1 MIKNLFK
8 NMNIYKKILT
18 AFLGVLSV
26 VGIFMLIT
34 CFLIIFKI
42 KNYSLKEISGLSSEV
57 FEIGGSSL
65 KEQSKNN
72 LKNISSSLS
81 KNVQNSLNNISHK
94 VLISCESI
102 EKIIQSQSN
111 FKGFIPPLPENTVVS
126 EDGKGS
132 SKAYVVD
139 SDSNSND
146 PLVYFIDSY
155 QNNDINKVKTNFW
168 KSISESERKKI
179 LSSSSVVSENIIPK
193 NLYQQLLL
201 ISNCEYIFQPI
212 FNNNDCISCIYI
224 GTESGIYYK
233 YSNDNSSERYDPR
246 ERSWYIDAVKMA
258 EKSNDPVWQNVYISK
273 STEKFCI
280 TCSKAFKNKNGKI
293 LGVCAVDMYID
304 DISDL
309 ILKYK
314 IGESGYNFIIDQN
327 GNIVMH
333 PEYASIFKDEN
344 SFKNFNLSESEFV
357 NEILNKKRDVISAKI
372 DNKNYYFSFLPM
384 EINEWTWVSAIS
396 EDELMQPIYK
406 IENLIDAS
414 LEKSKKS
421 LEKDFNFIIIVFLI
435 VFSIS
440 FIIIYF
446 VCTKLSKNF
455 SSPIIRLCEAT
466 KSIGRGNFDLS
477 VDKNSNDE
485 IGELA
490 KSFNSMARN
499 LKRYMKNLK
508 KTTAEKEKVHSELM
522 IANRIQK
529 SMLPCIFPA
538 FPGRN
543 DFDIYAVMNPAREVG
558 GDFYDFF
565 FIDENR
571 LALVIADVSDK
582 GVSAALFMVV
592 AKILIKNQLQ
602 NGDFPAEVLKIVN
615 NRLCENNEVGM
626 FVTCFLGIFDI
637 KSGKFTY
644 ANAGHNPP
652 FLYRKSEENCT
663 IITSPHGLVLGGT
676 PNISYLQSETYLY
689 PGDFLF
695 LYTDGV
701 TEAANKKGR
710 LFSQQ
715 KLEEIVNSCGKKNV
729 TIQDLI
735 FDIKSEINNFI
746 GKTAVSDDITMLA
759 LKNFTVEPSENEK

>member
-1 MIKNLFK
+1 MIKNIFK

-18 AFLGVLSV
+18 AFLSVLSV
-26 VGIFMLIT
+26 VGIFMLVT

-65 KEQSKNN
+65 KEQAKSS
-72 LKNISSSLS
+72 LKDISYSLS
-81 KNVQNSLNNISHK
+81 KNVQNSLNNISDK

-102 EKIIQSQSN
+102 EKIIQN
-111 FKGFIPPLPENTVVS
+111 RDDFKGFIPPLPENTMIS
-126 EDGKGS
+126 ENGKGS
-132 SKAYVVD
+132 SKAYVI
-139 SDSNSND
+139 DSNSDSSN
-146 PLVYFIDSY
+146 PSVYFIKEIS
-155 QNNDINKVKTNFW
+155 NS
-168 KSISESERKKI
+168 SI
-179 LSSSSVVSENIIPK
+179 VSENIIPK
-193 NLYQQLLL
+193 NLYNQLLL
-201 ISNCEYIFQPI
+201 ISNCEYIFEPI
-212 FNNNDCISCIYI
+212 FNNNDCISSIYV

-233 YSNDNSSERYDPR
+233 YSNDNSNERYDPR
-246 ERSWYIDAVKMA
+246 TRSWYTDAVKVA
-258 EKSNDPVWQNVYISK
+258 EKSDIPVWQNVYISK
-273 STEKFCI
+273 STGKFCI
-280 TCSKAFKNKNGKI
+280 TCSKAFKNKSGKI

-314 IGESGYNFIIDQN
+314 IGKNGYNFIIDKN

-333 PEYASIFKDEN
+333 PEYASIFQDES
-344 SFKNFNLSESEFV
+344 SFESFNLSESGLV
-357 NEILNKKRDVISAKI
+357 NEILDKKSDVISAKI
-372 DNKNYYFSFLPM
+372 DDKNYYISFSPM
-384 EINEWTWVSAIS
+384 EINDWTWVSTLP
-396 EDELMQPIYK
+396 EEELMEPIYK

-414 LEKSKKS
+414 LEKSEKS
-421 LEKDFNFIIIVFLI
+421 LEKDFNFVIIVFLI
-435 VFSIS
+435 VFLVS
-440 FIIIYF
+440 FVIICF
-446 VCTKLSKNF
+446 VCTKLSKNI
-455 SSPIIRLCEAT
+455 SLPITRLCEAT

-477 VDKNSNDE
+477 VDKNSDDE
-485 IGELA
+485 IGKLA
-490 KSFNSMARN
+490 KSFNLMARN

-522 IANRIQK
+522 IANKIQK

-538 FPGRN
+538 FPERK
-543 DFDIYAVMNPAREVG
+543 DFDIYAVMDPAREVG

-565 FIDENR
+565 LIDDSK

-602 NGDFPAEVLKIVN
+602 NGDSPGEVLKIVN

-637 KSGKFTY
+637 KSGEFTY

-652 FLYRKSEENCT
+652 FLYRKSEKNC
-663 IITSPHGLVLGGT
+663 IAITSPHGLVLGGT
-676 PNISYLQSETYLY
+676 PNITYLQSKTYLY

-701 TEAANKKGR
+701 TEAANKRGR

-729 TIQDLI
+729 AIQDLI
-735 FDIKSEINNFI
+735 FDIKSEINKFVGNA
-746 GKTAVSDDITMLA
+746 AVSDDITMLA
-759 LKNFTVEPSENEK
+759 LKNFTVNPSKNEK

>member
-1 MIKNLFK
+1 MFKNLFK

-18 AFLGVLSV
+18 AFLSVLSL

-42 KNYSLKEISGLSSEV
+42 KNYSLKEISSLSNEI

-72 LKNISSSLS
+72 LKDISSSFS
-81 KNVQNSLNNISHK
+81 KNVQNSLNNISDK
-94 VLISCESI
+94 ILISCDNI
-102 EKIIQSQSN
+102 EKIIQN
-111 FKGFIPPLPENTVVS
+111 KNNVKGFIPALPENTVIS

-132 SKAYVVD
+132 SKAYVID
-139 SDSNSND
+139 TNSNSDS
-146 PLVYFIDSY
+146 PLAYFIENY
-155 QNNDINKVKTNFW
+155 QNNNVNIVKTDFW
-168 KSISESERKKI
+168 KSIDDTEKKEI
-179 LSSSSVVSENIIPK
+179 SSTSSVVSENTIPQ
-193 NLYQQLLL
+193 NLYKQLLL
-201 ISNCEYIFQPI
+201 ISNCEYIFEPI
-212 FNNNDCISCIYI
+212 FNNNDCISSIYI

-246 ERSWYIDAVKMA
+246 TRNWYTDAVKIA
-258 EKSNDPVWQNVYISK
+258 KNSDAPVWQNVYISK
-273 STEKFCI
+273 STNKFCI
-280 TCSKAFKNKNGKI
+280 TCSKAFKDKGGKI

-309 ILKYK
+309 VLKYK
-314 IGESGYNFIIDQN
+314 IGKNGYNFIIDKN

-333 PEYASIFKDEN
+333 PEYNSIFQNEN
-344 SFKNFNLSESEFV
+344 SVKNFNLSESELV
-357 NEILNKKRDVISAKI
+357 NEILNKKSDVISTKI
-372 DNKNYYFSFLPM
+372 DNKDYYVSFLPM
-384 EINEWTWVSAIS
+384 ETNDWIWVSTIP
-396 EDELMQPIYK
+396 EEELMEPIYK
-406 IENLIDAS
+406 IENLVDVS
-414 LEKSKKS
+414 LDKSEKS
-421 LEKDFNFIIIVFLI
+421 LEKDFNVMVIVFLI
-435 VFSIS
+435 VFFVS
-440 FIIIYF
+440 FVVIYF
-446 VCTKLSKNF
+446 ICTKLSKNL
-455 SSPIIRLCEAT
+455 SLPIIRLCEAT

-477 VDKNSNDE
+477 VDKNSDDE
-485 IGELA
+485 IGKLA

-538 FPGRN
+538 FPERN
-543 DFDIYAVMNPAREVG
+543 DFDIYAVMDPAREVG

-565 FIDENR
+565 LINENK

-602 NGDFPAEVLKIVN
+602 NGDSPAEVLKIVN

-637 KSGKFTY
+637 KSGEFIY

-652 FLYRKSEENCT
+652 FLYRNSKKNCVV
-663 IITSPHGLVLGGT
+663 ITSPHGLVLGGT
-676 PNISYLQSETYLY
+676 PNISYLQSKIYLY

-701 TEAANKKGR
+701 TEASNKKGR

-715 KLEEIVNSCGKKNV
+715 KLEEIVNSCGKKN
-729 TIQDLI
+729 ISIKDLI
-735 FDIKSEINNFI
+735 FDIKSEINEFV
-746 GKTAVSDDITMLA
+746 GKAAISDDITMLA
-759 LKNFTVEPSENEK
+759 LKNFTVEPLENEK

>member
-1 MIKNLFK
+1 MIKNIFK

-18 AFLGVLSV
+18 AFLSVLSV
-26 VGIFMLIT
+26 VGIFMLVT
-34 CFLIIFKI
+34 CFLIVFKI

-65 KEQSKNN
+65 KEQAKSS
-72 LKNISSSLS
+72 LKDISYSLS
-81 KNVQNSLNNISHK
+81 KNVQNSLNNISDK

-102 EKIIQSQSN
+102 EKIIQN
-111 FKGFIPPLPENTVVS
+111 RDDFKGFIPPLPENTMIS
-126 EDGKGS
+126 ENGKGS
-132 SKAYVVD
+132 SKAYVI
-139 SDSNSND
+139 DSNSDSSN
-146 PLVYFIDSY
+146 PSVYFIKEIS
-155 QNNDINKVKTNFW
+155 NS
-168 KSISESERKKI
+168 SI
-179 LSSSSVVSENIIPK
+179 VSENIIPK
-193 NLYQQLLL
+193 NLYNQLLL
-201 ISNCEYIFQPI
+201 ISNCEYIFEPI
-212 FNNNDCISCIYI
+212 FNNNDCISSIYV

-233 YSNDNSSERYDPR
+233 YSNDNSNERYDPR
-246 ERSWYIDAVKMA
+246 TRSWYTDAVKAA
-258 EKSNDPVWQNVYISK
+258 EKSDIPVWQNVYISK
-273 STEKFCI
+273 STGKFCI
-280 TCSKAFKNKNGKI
+280 TCSKAFKNKSGKI

-314 IGESGYNFIIDQN
+314 VGKNGYNFIIDKN

-333 PEYASIFKDEN
+333 PEYASIFQDES
-344 SFKNFNLSESEFV
+344 SFESFNLSESGLV
-357 NEILNKKRDVISAKI
+357 NEILDKKSDVISAKI
-372 DNKNYYFSFLPM
+372 DDKNYYISFSPM
-384 EINEWTWVSAIS
+384 EINDWTWVSTLP
-396 EDELMQPIYK
+396 EEELMEPIYR

-414 LEKSKKS
+414 LEKSEKS
-421 LEKDFNFIIIVFLI
+421 LEKDFNFVIIVFLI
-435 VFSIS
+435 VFLVS
-440 FIIIYF
+440 FVIICF
-446 VCTKLSKNF
+446 VCTKLSKNI
-455 SSPIIRLCEAT
+455 SLPITRLCEAT

-477 VDKNSNDE
+477 VDKNSDDE
-485 IGELA
+485 IGKLA
-490 KSFNSMARN
+490 KSFNLMARN

-522 IANRIQK
+522 IANKIQK

-538 FPGRN
+538 FPERK
-543 DFDIYAVMNPAREVG
+543 DFDIYAVMDPAREVG

-565 FIDENR
+565 LIDDSK

-602 NGDFPAEVLKIVN
+602 NGDSPGEVLKIVN

-637 KSGKFTY
+637 KSGEFTY

-652 FLYRKSEENCT
+652 FLYRKSEKNC
-663 IITSPHGLVLGGT
+663 IAITSPHGLVLGGT
-676 PNISYLQSETYLY
+676 PNITYLQSKTYLY

-701 TEAANKKGR
+701 TEAANKRGR

-729 TIQDLI
+729 AIQDLI
-735 FDIKSEINNFI
+735 FDIKSEINKFVGNA
-746 GKTAVSDDITMLA
+746 AVSDDITMLA
-759 LKNFTVEPSENEK
+759 LKNFTVNPSKNEK

>member
-1 MIKNLFK
+1 
-8 NMNIYKKILT
+8 MNIYKKILT
-18 AFLGVLSV
+18 AFLSVLSV
-26 VGIFMLIT
+26 VGIFMLVT

-65 KEQSKNN
+65 KEQSKSS
-72 LKNISSSLS
+72 LKDISYSLS
-81 KNVQNSLNNISHK
+81 KNVQNSLNNISDK

-102 EKIIQSQSN
+102 EKIIQN
-111 FKGFIPPLPENTVVS
+111 RDDFKGFIPPLPENTMIS
-126 EDGKGS
+126 ENGKGS
-132 SKAYVVD
+132 SKAYVI
-139 SDSNSND
+139 DSNSDSSN
-146 PLVYFIDSY
+146 PSVYFIKEIS
-155 QNNDINKVKTNFW
+155 NS
-168 KSISESERKKI
+168 SIA
-179 LSSSSVVSENIIPK
+179 SENIIPK
-193 NLYQQLLL
+193 NLYNQLLL
-201 ISNCEYIFQPI
+201 ISNCEYIFEPI
-212 FNNNDCISCIYI
+212 FNNNDCISSIYI

-246 ERSWYIDAVKMA
+246 TRSWYTDAVKAA
-258 EKSNDPVWQNVYISK
+258 EKSDIPVWQNVYISK
-273 STEKFCI
+273 STGKFCI
-280 TCSKAFKNKNGKI
+280 TCSKAFKNKSGKI

-314 IGESGYNFIIDQN
+314 IGKNGYNFIIDKN

-333 PEYASIFKDEN
+333 PEYASIFQDES
-344 SFKNFNLSESEFV
+344 SFESFNLSESGLV
-357 NEILNKKRDVISAKI
+357 NEILNKKSDVISAKI
-372 DNKNYYFSFLPM
+372 DDKNYYISFSPM
-384 EINEWTWVSAIS
+384 EINDWTWVSTLP
-396 EDELMQPIYK
+396 EEELMEPIYK

-414 LEKSKKS
+414 LEKSEKS
-421 LEKDFNFIIIVFLI
+421 LEKDFNFVIIVFLI
-435 VFSIS
+435 VFLVS
-440 FIIIYF
+440 FVIICF
-446 VCTKLSKNF
+446 VCTKLSKNI
-455 SSPIIRLCEAT
+455 SLPITRLCEAT
-466 KSIGRGNFDLS
+466 KSISRGNFDLS
-477 VDKNSNDE
+477 VDKNSDDE
-485 IGELA
+485 IGKLA
-490 KSFNSMARN
+490 KSFNLMARN

-522 IANRIQK
+522 IANKIQK

-538 FPGRN
+538 FPERK
-543 DFDIYAVMNPAREVG
+543 DFDIYAVMDPAREVG

-565 FIDENR
+565 LIDDSK

-602 NGDFPAEVLKIVN
+602 NGDSPAEVLKIVN
-615 NRLCENNEVGM
+615 NRLCESNEVGM

-637 KSGKFTY
+637 KSGEFIY

-652 FLYRKSEENCT
+652 FLYRKSEENC
-663 IITSPHGLVLGGT
+663 IVITSPHGLVLGGT
-676 PNISYLQSETYLY
+676 PNITYLQSKTYLY

-701 TEAANKKGR
+701 TEAANKRGR

-729 TIQDLI
+729 AIQDLI
-735 FDIKSEINNFI
+735 FDIKSEINKFVGNA
-746 GKTAVSDDITMLA
+746 AVSDDITMLA
-759 LKNFTVEPSENEK
+759 LKNFTVDPSKNEK

>member
-18 AFLGVLSV
+18 AFLTVLSV
-26 VGIFMLIT
+26 VEIFMLVT
-34 CFLIIFKI
+34 CFIIIFKI
-42 KNYSLKEISGLSSEV
+42 KNYSSEEISALSSEV
-57 FEIGGSSL
+57 LEIGGSSL
-65 KEQSKNN
+65 KDQSKSN
-72 LKNISSSLS
+72 LKDISSSLL
-81 KNVQNSLNNISHK
+81 KNVQNSLNNISDK
-94 VLISCESI
+94 VLIFCEGI
-102 EKIIQSQSN
+102 EKIIQN
-111 FKGFIPPLPENTVVS
+111 KNDFKGFIPPLPENTIIS
-126 EDGKGS
+126 ENEKGS

-139 SDSNSND
+139 LNSNSSN
-146 PLVYFIDSY
+146 PLAYFINNY
-155 QNNDINKVKTNFW
+155 QSNNVNKVKINFW
-168 KSISESERKKI
+168 QSISESERNKI
-179 LSSSSVVSENIIPK
+179 SSSSSVVSENIIPK

-212 FNNNDCISCIYI
+212 FNNNDCISSIYI

-246 ERSWYIDAVKMA
+246 TRSWYIDAIETAK
-258 EKSNDPVWQNVYISK
+258 KNDSPVWQNVYISK
-273 STEKFCI
+273 STKKFCI
-280 TCSKAFKNKNGKI
+280 TCSKAFKDKNGKI
-293 LGVCAVDMYID
+293 LGVCAIDMYID

-314 IGESGYNFIIDQN
+314 IGENGYNFIIDQN

-333 PEYASIFKDEN
+333 PEYASIFEDEN
-344 SFKNFNLSESEFV
+344 SFKSFNLSESELV
-357 NEILNKKRDVISAKI
+357 NEILNKKSDVISAKI
-372 DNKNYYFSFLPM
+372 DNKDYYLSFLPM
-384 EINEWTWVSAIS
+384 EINGWTWVSVVS

-406 IENLIDAS
+406 TESLIDAS
-414 LEKSKKS
+414 LEKSEKS
-421 LEKDFNFIIIVFLI
+421 LEKDFNFIIIVFL
-435 VFSIS
+435 VLFFVS
-440 FIIIYF
+440 FIVICF
-446 VCTKLSKNF
+446 VCTKLSKNL
-455 SSPIIRLCEAT
+455 SSPIIKLCEAT
-466 KSIGRGNFDLS
+466 KSIGRGNFELS

-485 IGELA
+485 IGKLA

-538 FPGRN
+538 FPERN
-543 DFDIYAVMNPAREVG
+543 DFDIYAVMDPAREVG

-565 FIDENR
+565 FIDENK

-602 NGDFPAEVLKIVN
+602 NGDSPAEVLKIVN

-637 KSGKFTY
+637 KSGEFTY

-652 FLYRKSEENCT
+652 FLYRKSSKNC
-663 IITSPHGLVLGGT
+663 IVITSPHGLVLGGT
-676 PNISYLQSETYLY
+676 PNINYLQNKTYIY

-701 TEAANKKGR
+701 TEAANKRGR

-715 KLEEIVNSCGKKNV
+715 KLEEIVNSCGNKNV
-729 TIQDLI
+729 AIQDLI
-735 FDIKSEINNFI
+735 FDIKSEINKFV
-746 GKTAVSDDITMLA
+746 GKAAVSDDITMLA
-759 LKNFTVEPSENEK
+759 LKNFTVKPLENEK

>member
-1 MIKNLFK
+1 MIKNIFK

-18 AFLGVLSV
+18 AFLSVLSV
-26 VGIFMLIT
+26 VGIFMLVT

-65 KEQSKNN
+65 KEQAKSS
-72 LKNISSSLS
+72 LKDISYSLS
-81 KNVQNSLNNISHK
+81 KNVQNSLNNISDK

-102 EKIIQSQSN
+102 EKIIQN
-111 FKGFIPPLPENTVVS
+111 RDDFKGFIPPLPENTMIS
-126 EDGKGS
+126 ENGKGS
-132 SKAYVVD
+132 SKAYVI
-139 SDSNSND
+139 DSNSDSSN
-146 PLVYFIDSY
+146 PSVYFIKEIS
-155 QNNDINKVKTNFW
+155 NS
-168 KSISESERKKI
+168 SI
-179 LSSSSVVSENIIPK
+179 VSENIIPK
-193 NLYQQLLL
+193 NLYNQLLL
-201 ISNCEYIFQPI
+201 ISNCEYIFEPI
-212 FNNNDCISCIYI
+212 FNNNDCISSIYV

-233 YSNDNSSERYDPR
+233 YSNDNSNERYDPR
-246 ERSWYIDAVKMA
+246 TRSWYTDAVKVA
-258 EKSNDPVWQNVYISK
+258 EKSDIPVWQNVYISK
-273 STEKFCI
+273 STGKFCI
-280 TCSKAFKNKNGKI
+280 TCSKAFKNKSGKI

-314 IGESGYNFIIDQN
+314 IGKNGYNFIIDKN

-333 PEYASIFKDEN
+333 PEYASIFQDES
-344 SFKNFNLSESEFV
+344 SFESFNLSESGLV
-357 NEILNKKRDVISAKI
+357 NEILDKKSDVISAKI
-372 DNKNYYFSFLPM
+372 DDKNYYISFSPM
-384 EINEWTWVSAIS
+384 EINDWTWVSTLP
-396 EDELMQPIYK
+396 EEELMEPIYK

-414 LEKSKKS
+414 LEKSEKS
-421 LEKDFNFIIIVFLI
+421 LEKDFNLVIIVFLI
-435 VFSIS
+435 VFLVS
-440 FIIIYF
+440 FVIICF
-446 VCTKLSKNF
+446 VCTKLSKNI
-455 SSPIIRLCEAT
+455 SLPITRLCEAT

-477 VDKNSNDE
+477 VDKNSDDE
-485 IGELA
+485 IGKLA
-490 KSFNSMARN
+490 KSFNLMARN

-522 IANRIQK
+522 IANKIQK

-538 FPGRN
+538 FPERK
-543 DFDIYAVMNPAREVG
+543 DFDIYAVMDPAREVG

-565 FIDENR
+565 LIDDSK

-602 NGDFPAEVLKIVN
+602 NGDSPGEVLKIVN

-637 KSGKFTY
+637 KSGEFTY

-652 FLYRKSEENCT
+652 FLYRKSEKNC
-663 IITSPHGLVLGGT
+663 IAITSPHGLVLGGT
-676 PNISYLQSETYLY
+676 PNITYLQSKTYLY

-701 TEAANKKGR
+701 TEAANKRGR

-729 TIQDLI
+729 AIQDLI
-735 FDIKSEINNFI
+735 FDIKSEINKFVGNA
-746 GKTAVSDDITMLA
+746 AVSDDITMLA
-759 LKNFTVEPSENEK
+759 LKNFTVNPSKNEK

>member
-1 MIKNLFK
+1 MIKNIFK

-18 AFLGVLSV
+18 AFLSVLSV
-26 VGIFMLIT
+26 VGIFMLVT

-65 KEQSKNN
+65 KEQAKSS
-72 LKNISSSLS
+72 LKDISYSLS
-81 KNVQNSLNNISHK
+81 KNVQNSLNNISDK

-102 EKIIQSQSN
+102 EKIIQN
-111 FKGFIPPLPENTVVS
+111 RDDFKGFIPPLPENTMIS
-126 EDGKGS
+126 ENGKGS
-132 SKAYVVD
+132 SKAYVI
-139 SDSNSND
+139 DSNSDSSN
-146 PLVYFIDSY
+146 PSVYFIKEIS
-155 QNNDINKVKTNFW
+155 NS
-168 KSISESERKKI
+168 SI
-179 LSSSSVVSENIIPK
+179 VSENIIPK
-193 NLYQQLLL
+193 NLYNQLLL
-201 ISNCEYIFQPI
+201 ISNCEYIFEPI
-212 FNNNDCISCIYI
+212 FNNNDCISSIYV
-224 GTESGIYYK
+224 GTEAGIYYK
-233 YSNDNSSERYDPR
+233 YSNDNSNERYDPR
-246 ERSWYIDAVKMA
+246 TRSWYTDAVKAA
-258 EKSNDPVWQNVYISK
+258 EKSDIPVWQNVYISK
-273 STEKFCI
+273 STGKFCI
-280 TCSKAFKNKNGKI
+280 TCSKAFKNKSGKI

-314 IGESGYNFIIDQN
+314 IGKNGYNFIIDKN

-333 PEYASIFKDEN
+333 PEYASIFQDES
-344 SFKNFNLSESEFV
+344 SFESFNLSESGLV
-357 NEILNKKRDVISAKI
+357 NEILDKKSDVISAKI
-372 DNKNYYFSFLPM
+372 DDKNYYISFSPM
-384 EINEWTWVSAIS
+384 EINDWTWVSTLP
-396 EDELMQPIYK
+396 EEELMEPIYK

-414 LEKSKKS
+414 LEKSEKS
-421 LEKDFNFIIIVFLI
+421 LEKDFNFVIIVFLI
-435 VFSIS
+435 VFLVS
-440 FIIIYF
+440 FVIICF
-446 VCTKLSKNF
+446 VCTKLSKNI
-455 SSPIIRLCEAT
+455 SLPITRLCEAT

-477 VDKNSNDE
+477 VDKNSDDE
-485 IGELA
+485 IGKLA
-490 KSFNSMARN
+490 KSFNLMARN

-522 IANRIQK
+522 IANKIQK

-538 FPGRN
+538 FPERK
-543 DFDIYAVMNPAREVG
+543 DFDIYAVMDPAREVG

-565 FIDENR
+565 LIDDSK

-602 NGDFPAEVLKIVN
+602 NGDSPGEVLKIVN

-637 KSGKFTY
+637 KSGEFTY

-652 FLYRKSEENCT
+652 FLYRKSEKNC
-663 IITSPHGLVLGGT
+663 IAITSPHGLVLGGT
-676 PNISYLQSETYLY
+676 PNITYLQSKTYLY

-701 TEAANKKGR
+701 TEAANKRGR

-729 TIQDLI
+729 AIQDLI
-735 FDIKSEINNFI
+735 FDIKSEINKFVGNA
-746 GKTAVSDDITMLA
+746 AVSDDITMLA
-759 LKNFTVEPSENEK
+759 LKNFTVNPSKNEK

>member
-1 MIKNLFK
+1 MIKNIFK

-18 AFLGVLSV
+18 AFLSVLSV
-26 VGIFMLIT
+26 VGIFMLVT

-65 KEQSKNN
+65 KEQAKSS
-72 LKNISSSLS
+72 LKDISYSLS
-81 KNVQNSLNNISHK
+81 KNVQNSLNNISDK

-102 EKIIQSQSN
+102 EKIIQN
-111 FKGFIPPLPENTVVS
+111 RDDFKGFIPPLPENTMIS
-126 EDGKGS
+126 ENGKGS
-132 SKAYVVD
+132 SKAYVID
-139 SDSNSND
+139 SNSDSNNPS
-146 PLVYFIDSY
+146 VYFIKEIS
-155 QNNDINKVKTNFW
+155 NS
-168 KSISESERKKI
+168 SI
-179 LSSSSVVSENIIPK
+179 VSENIIPK
-193 NLYQQLLL
+193 NLYNQLLL
-201 ISNCEYIFQPI
+201 ISNCEYIFEPI
-212 FNNNDCISCIYI
+212 FNNNDCISSIYV

-233 YSNDNSSERYDPR
+233 YSNDNSNERYDPR
-246 ERSWYIDAVKMA
+246 TRSWYTDAVKAA
-258 EKSNDPVWQNVYISK
+258 EKSDIPVWQNVYISK
-273 STEKFCI
+273 STGKFCI
-280 TCSKAFKNKNGKI
+280 TCSKAFKNKSGKI

-309 ILKYK
+309 TLKYK
-314 IGESGYNFIIDQN
+314 IGKNGYNFIIDKN

-333 PEYASIFKDEN
+333 PEYASIFQDES
-344 SFKNFNLSESEFV
+344 SFESFNLSESGLV
-357 NEILNKKRDVISAKI
+357 NEILDKKSDVISAKI
-372 DNKNYYFSFLPM
+372 DDKNYYISFSPM
-384 EINEWTWVSAIS
+384 EINDWTWVSTLP
-396 EDELMQPIYK
+396 EEELMEPIYK

-414 LEKSKKS
+414 LEKSEKS
-421 LEKDFNFIIIVFLI
+421 LEKDFNFVIIVFLI
-435 VFSIS
+435 VFLVS
-440 FIIIYF
+440 FVIICF
-446 VCTKLSKNF
+446 VCTKLSKNI
-455 SSPIIRLCEAT
+455 SLPITRLCEAT

-477 VDKNSNDE
+477 VDKNSDDE
-485 IGELA
+485 IGKLA
-490 KSFNSMARN
+490 KSFNLMARN

-522 IANRIQK
+522 IANKIQK

-538 FPGRN
+538 FPERK
-543 DFDIYAVMNPAREVG
+543 DFDIYAVMDPAREVG

-565 FIDENR
+565 LIDDSK

-602 NGDFPAEVLKIVN
+602 NGDSPGEVLKIVN

-637 KSGKFTY
+637 KSGEFTY

-652 FLYRKSEENCT
+652 FLYRKSEKNC
-663 IITSPHGLVLGGT
+663 IAITSPHGLVLGGT
-676 PNISYLQSETYLY
+676 PNITYLQSKTYLY

-701 TEAANKKGR
+701 TEAANKRGR

-729 TIQDLI
+729 AIQDLI
-735 FDIKSEINNFI
+735 FDIKSEINKFVGNA
-746 GKTAVSDDITMLA
+746 AVSDDITMLA
-759 LKNFTVEPSENEK
+759 LKNFTVNPSKNEK

>member
-1 MIKNLFK
+1 MIKNIFK

-18 AFLGVLSV
+18 AFLSVLSV
-26 VGIFMLIT
+26 VGIFMLVT

-65 KEQSKNN
+65 KEQSKSS
-72 LKNISSSLS
+72 LKDISYSLS
-81 KNVQNSLNNISHK
+81 KNVQNSLNNISDK

-102 EKIIQSQSN
+102 EKIIQN
-111 FKGFIPPLPENTVVS
+111 RDDFKGFIPPLPENTMIS
-126 EDGKGS
+126 ENGKGS
-132 SKAYVVD
+132 SKAYVI
-139 SDSNSND
+139 DSNSDSSN
-146 PLVYFIDSY
+146 PSVYFIKEIS
-155 QNNDINKVKTNFW
+155 NS
-168 KSISESERKKI
+168 SIA
-179 LSSSSVVSENIIPK
+179 SENIIPK
-193 NLYQQLLL
+193 NLYNQLLL
-201 ISNCEYIFQPI
+201 ISNCEYIFEPI
-212 FNNNDCISCIYI
+212 FNNNDCISSIYI

-246 ERSWYIDAVKMA
+246 TRSWYTDAVKAA
-258 EKSNDPVWQNVYISK
+258 EKSDIPVWQNVYISK
-273 STEKFCI
+273 STGKFCI
-280 TCSKAFKNKNGKI
+280 TCSKAFKNKSGKI

-314 IGESGYNFIIDQN
+314 IGKNGYNFIIDKN

-333 PEYASIFKDEN
+333 PEYASIFQDES
-344 SFKNFNLSESEFV
+344 SFESFNLSESGLV
-357 NEILNKKRDVISAKI
+357 NEILNKKSDVISAKI
-372 DNKNYYFSFLPM
+372 DDKNYYISFSPM
-384 EINEWTWVSAIS
+384 EINDWTWVSTLP
-396 EDELMQPIYK
+396 EEELMEPIYK

-414 LEKSKKS
+414 LEKSEKS
-421 LEKDFNFIIIVFLI
+421 LEKDFNFVIIVFLI
-435 VFSIS
+435 VFLVS
-440 FIIIYF
+440 FVIICF
-446 VCTKLSKNF
+446 VCTKLSKNI
-455 SSPIIRLCEAT
+455 SLPITRLCEAT
-466 KSIGRGNFDLS
+466 KSISRGNFDLS
-477 VDKNSNDE
+477 VDKNSDDE
-485 IGELA
+485 IGKLA
-490 KSFNSMARN
+490 KSFNLMARN

-522 IANRIQK
+522 IANKIQK

-538 FPGRN
+538 FPERK
-543 DFDIYAVMNPAREVG
+543 DFDIYAVMDPAREVG

-565 FIDENR
+565 LIDDSK

-602 NGDFPAEVLKIVN
+602 NGDSPAEVLKIVN
-615 NRLCENNEVGM
+615 NRLCESNEVGM

-637 KSGKFTY
+637 KSGEFIY

-652 FLYRKSEENCT
+652 FLYRKSEENC
-663 IITSPHGLVLGGT
+663 IVITSPHGLVLGGT
-676 PNISYLQSETYLY
+676 PNITYLQSKTYLY

-701 TEAANKKGR
+701 TEAANKRGR

-729 TIQDLI
+729 AIQDLI
-735 FDIKSEINNFI
+735 FDIKSEINKFVGNA
-746 GKTAVSDDITMLA
+746 AVSDDITMLA
-759 LKNFTVEPSENEK
+759 LKNFTVDPSKNEK

>member
-1 MIKNLFK
+1 MIKNVFK

-18 AFLGVLSV
+18 AFLSVLSV
-26 VGIFMLIT
+26 VGIFMLVT
-34 CFLIIFKI
+34 CFAIIFKI
-42 KNYSLKEISGLSSEV
+42 KNYSLKEVSDLSSEI

-65 KEQSKNN
+65 KEQSKDS
-72 LKNISSSLS
+72 LKDVSYSLS
-81 KNVQNSLNNISHK
+81 KNVQNSLNNISDK
-94 VLISCESI
+94 ILISCESI
-102 EKIIQSQSN
+102 EKIIQNEHN
-111 FKGFIPPLPENTVVS
+111 FKGFIPPLPENTVIS

-132 SKAYVVD
+132 SKAYVID
-139 SDSNSND
+139 PHSNSDS
-146 PLVYFIDSY
+146 PVAYFVKDY
-155 QNNDINKVKTNFW
+155 QNDNIKKIKTEFW
-168 KSISESERKKI
+168 KSINDTEKKEI
-179 LSSSSVVSENIIPK
+179 SNSSSIVSENTISQ
-193 NLYQQLLL
+193 NLYNKLLL
-201 ISNCEYIFQPI
+201 ISNCEYIFSPI
-212 FNNNDCISCIYI
+212 FNNNDCISSIYI

-246 ERSWYIDAVKMA
+246 TRSWYIDAVKAA
-258 EKSNDPVWQNVYISK
+258 EKNDIPVWQNVYISK
-273 STEKFCI
+273 STGKFCI
-280 TCSKAFKNKNGKI
+280 TCSKAFKNKSGKV

-309 ILKYK
+309 VLKYK
-314 IGESGYNFIIDQN
+314 IGKSGYNFIIDKD

-333 PEYASIFKDEN
+333 PEYASIFQDER
-344 SFKNFNLSESEFV
+344 SLKSFNLSESGLV
-357 NEILNKKRDVISAKI
+357 NEILNKKSDVISAKI
-372 DNKNYYFSFLPM
+372 DNKNYYIYFSPM
-384 EINEWTWVSAIS
+384 EINNWTWVSTLP
-396 EDELMQPIYK
+396 EEELMEPIYK
-406 IENLIDAS
+406 IENLIDSS
-414 LEKSKKS
+414 LEKSEKS
-421 LEKDFNFIIIVFLI
+421 LEKDFNFVIIVFLI
-435 VFSIS
+435 IFLIS
-440 FIIIYF
+440 FVIIYF
-446 VCTKLSKNF
+446 VCTKLSKNL
-455 SSPIIRLCEAT
+455 SLPITRLCEAT

-485 IGELA
+485 IGKLA

-522 IANRIQK
+522 IANKIQK

-538 FPGRN
+538 FPERK
-543 DFDIYAVMNPAREVG
+543 DFDIYAMMDPAREVG

-565 FIDENR
+565 FIDDNK

-602 NGDFPAEVLKIVN
+602 NGDSPAEVLKIVN

-637 KSGKFTY
+637 KTGEFTY

-652 FLYRKSEENCT
+652 FLYRKSEENC
-663 IITSPHGLVLGGT
+663 IVITSPHGLVLGGT
-676 PNISYLQSETYLY
+676 PNINYSQSKTCLY
-689 PGDFLF
+689 PDDFLF

-701 TEAANKKGR
+701 TEATNKKGR

-729 TIQDLI
+729 SIQDLI
-735 FDIKSEINNFI
+735 FDIKSEINKFI
-746 GKTAVSDDITMLA
+746 GKAAVSDDITMLA
-759 LKNFTVEPSENEK
+759 FKNFTVDPSKNEK

>member
-1 MIKNLFK
+1 
-8 NMNIYKKILT
+8 MNIYKKILV
-18 AFLGVLSV
+18 AFLTVLSV
-26 VGIFMLIT
+26 VEIFMLVT
-34 CFLIIFKI
+34 CFIIIFKI
-42 KNYSLKEISGLSSEV
+42 KNYSMQEISGLSSEV
-57 FEIGGSSL
+57 LEIGGSSL
-65 KEQSKNN
+65 KDQSKSN
-72 LKNISSSLS
+72 LKDISSSLL
-81 KNVQNSLNNISHK
+81 KNVQNSLNNISDK
-94 VLISCESI
+94 VLISCEGI
-102 EKIIQSQSN
+102 EKIIQN
-111 FKGFIPPLPENTVVS
+111 KDCFKGFIPPLPENTVIS

-139 SDSNSND
+139 SNSNNSNS
-146 PLVYFIDSY
+146 LAYFIDNY
-155 QNNDINKVKTNFW
+155 QNSNVNKVKINFW
-168 KSISESERKKI
+168 QNISESERNKI
-179 LSSSSVVSENIIPK
+179 LSSSSVVSENVIPQ

-212 FNNNDCISCIYI
+212 FNNNDCISSIYI

-233 YSNDNSSERYDPR
+233 YSNDNSNERYDPR
-246 ERSWYIDAVKMA
+246 TRNWYIDAVETAK
-258 EKSNDPVWQNVYISK
+258 KSNATVWQNVYISK
-273 STEKFCI
+273 STKKFCI
-280 TCSKAFKNKNGKI
+280 TCSKAFKDKNDKI
-293 LGVCAVDMYID
+293 LGVCAIDMYID

-314 IGESGYNFIIDQN
+314 IGESGYNFIIDKN

-333 PEYASIFKDEN
+333 PEYASIFENEN
-344 SFKNFNLSESEFV
+344 SFKSFNLSESELV
-357 NEILNKKRDVISAKI
+357 NEILNKKSDVISTKI
-372 DNKNYYFSFLPM
+372 GNKDYYLSFLPM
-384 EINEWTWVSAIS
+384 EINGWTWISVVS

-414 LEKSKKS
+414 LEKSEKS
-421 LEKDFNFIIIVFLI
+421 LERDFNFIIIVFLTI
-435 VFSIS
+435 FFIS
-440 FIIIYF
+440 FIIICF
-446 VCTKLSKNF
+446 VCTKLSKNL
-455 SSPIIRLCEAT
+455 SSPIIKLCEAT
-466 KSIGRGNFDLS
+466 KSIGRGNFELS

-485 IGELA
+485 IGKLA

-522 IANRIQK
+522 IANRIQR

-543 DFDIYAVMNPAREVG
+543 DFDIYAVMDPAREVG

-565 FIDENR
+565 FIDENK

-602 NGDFPAEVLKIVN
+602 NGDSPAEVLRIVN

-637 KSGKFTY
+637 KSGEFTY

-652 FLYRKSEENCT
+652 FLYRKSNKNC
-663 IITSPHGLVLGGT
+663 IVITSPHGLVLGGT
-676 PNISYLQSETYLY
+676 PNINYLQNKTYIY

-701 TEAANKKGR
+701 TEAANKRGR

-715 KLEEIVNSCGKKNV
+715 KLEEIVNSCGDKNV
-729 TIQDLI
+729 AIQDLI
-735 FDIKSEINNFI
+735 FDIKSEINKFV
-746 GKTAVSDDITMLA
+746 GKAAVSDDITMLA
-759 LKNFTVEPSENEK
+759 LKNFTVEPLENEK

>member
-1 MIKNLFK
+1 MIKNIFK

-18 AFLGVLSV
+18 AFLSVLSL
-26 VGIFMLIT
+26 VGIFMLVT
-34 CFLIIFKI
+34 CFLVIFKI
-42 KNYSLKEISGLSSEV
+42 KNYSLKEISDLSSEI
-57 FEIGGSSL
+57 FDIGGASL
-65 KEQSKNN
+65 KEQSESS
-72 LKNISSSLS
+72 LKDISYSLS
-81 KNVQNSLNNISHK
+81 KNVQNSLNNISDK

-102 EKIIQSQSN
+102 EKIIQNKDS
-111 FKGFIPPLPENTVVS
+111 FKGFIPPLPESTVIS

-132 SKAYVVD
+132 SKAYVIDPRGNGDIPIAYFV
-139 SDSNSND
+139 ND
-146 PLVYFIDSY
+146 Y
-155 QNNDINKVKTNFW
+155 QNNNIKKIKAKFW
-168 KSISESERKKI
+168 KNINDTQKKEISN
-179 LSSSSVVSENIIPK
+179 SSSVVSENIISQD
-193 NLYQQLLL
+193 LYNKLLL
-201 ISNCEYIFQPI
+201 ISNCEYIFSPI
-212 FNNNDCISCIYI
+212 FNNNDCISSIYV

-246 ERSWYIDAVKMA
+246 TRSWYIDAVKVA
-258 EKSNDPVWQNVYISK
+258 EKNDTPVWQNVYISK
-273 STEKFCI
+273 STGKFCI
-280 TCSKAFKNKNGKI
+280 TCSKAFKDKNNKI
-293 LGVCAVDMYID
+293 LGVCAIDMYID

-309 ILKYK
+309 VLKYK
-314 IGESGYNFIIDQN
+314 IGENGYNFIIDKN

-333 PEYASIFKDEN
+333 PEYASIFQDER
-344 SFKNFNLSESEFV
+344 SFESFNLSESTLV
-357 NEILNKKRDVISAKI
+357 NEILNKKNDVISAKI
-372 DNKNYYFSFLPM
+372 DNKNYYISFSPM
-384 EINEWTWVSAIS
+384 EINDWTWVSTLP
-396 EDELMQPIYK
+396 EEELMKPIYK
-406 IENLIDAS
+406 IENLIGVS
-414 LEKSKKS
+414 LEKSQGS

-435 VFSIS
+435 IFLVS
-440 FIIIYF
+440 FVIICF
-446 VCTKLSKNF
+446 VCTKLSKNL

-485 IGELA
+485 IGKLA

-508 KTTAEKEKVHSELM
+508 KTIAEKEKVHSELM
-522 IANRIQK
+522 IANKIQK

-538 FPGRN
+538 FPERK
-543 DFDIYAVMNPAREVG
+543 DFDIYAMMDPAREVG

-565 FIDENR
+565 FIDDNK

-602 NGDFPAEVLKIVN
+602 NGDSPAEVLKIVN

-637 KSGKFTY
+637 KSGEFTY

-652 FLYRKSEENCT
+652 FLYRKSEENC
-663 IITSPHGLVLGGT
+663 IVITSPHGLVLGGT
-676 PNISYLQSETYLY
+676 PNINYSQSKTYLY
-689 PGDFLF
+689 PDDFLF

-701 TEAANKKGR
+701 TEAANKKGK

-729 TIQDLI
+729 SIQDLI
-735 FDIKSEINNFI
+735 FDIKSEINKFI
-746 GKTAVSDDITMLA
+746 GKAAVSDDITMLA
-759 LKNFTVEPSENEK
+759 LKNFTVDPSKNEK

>member
-1 MIKNLFK
+1 MIKNIFK

-18 AFLGVLSV
+18 AFLSVLSV
-26 VGIFMLIT
+26 VGIFMLVT

-65 KEQSKNN
+65 EEQAKSS
-72 LKNISSSLS
+72 LKDISYSLS
-81 KNVQNSLNNISHK
+81 KNVQNSLNNISDK

-102 EKIIQSQSN
+102 EKIIQN
-111 FKGFIPPLPENTVVS
+111 RDDFKGFIPPLPENTMIS
-126 EDGKGS
+126 ENGKGS
-132 SKAYVVD
+132 SKAYVI
-139 SDSNSND
+139 DSNSDSSN
-146 PLVYFIDSY
+146 PSVYFIKEIS
-155 QNNDINKVKTNFW
+155 NS
-168 KSISESERKKI
+168 SI
-179 LSSSSVVSENIIPK
+179 VSENIIPK
-193 NLYQQLLL
+193 NLYNQLLL
-201 ISNCEYIFQPI
+201 ISNCEYIFEPI
-212 FNNNDCISCIYI
+212 FNNNDCISSIYV

-233 YSNDNSSERYDPR
+233 YSNDNSNERYDPR
-246 ERSWYIDAVKMA
+246 TRSWYTDAVKAA
-258 EKSNDPVWQNVYISK
+258 EKSDIPVWQNVYISK
-273 STEKFCI
+273 STGKFCI
-280 TCSKAFKNKNGKI
+280 TCSKAFKNKSGKI

-314 IGESGYNFIIDQN
+314 IGKNGYNFIIDKN

-333 PEYASIFKDEN
+333 PEYASIFQDES
-344 SFKNFNLSESEFV
+344 SFESFNLSESGLV
-357 NEILNKKRDVISAKI
+357 NEILDKKSDVISAKI
-372 DNKNYYFSFLPM
+372 DDKNYYISFSPM
-384 EINEWTWVSAIS
+384 EINDWTWVSTLP
-396 EDELMQPIYK
+396 EEELMEPIYK

-414 LEKSKKS
+414 LEKSEKS
-421 LEKDFNFIIIVFLI
+421 LEKDFNLVIIVFLI
-435 VFSIS
+435 VFLVS
-440 FIIIYF
+440 FVIICF
-446 VCTKLSKNF
+446 VCTKLSKNI
-455 SSPIIRLCEAT
+455 SLPITRLCEAT

-477 VDKNSNDE
+477 VDKNSDDE
-485 IGELA
+485 IGKLA
-490 KSFNSMARN
+490 KSFNLMARN

-522 IANRIQK
+522 IANKIQK

-538 FPGRN
+538 FPERK
-543 DFDIYAVMNPAREVG
+543 DFDIYAVMDPAREVG

-565 FIDENR
+565 LIDDSK

-602 NGDFPAEVLKIVN
+602 NGDSPGEVLKIVN

-637 KSGKFTY
+637 KSGEFTY

-652 FLYRKSEENCT
+652 FLYRKSEKNC
-663 IITSPHGLVLGGT
+663 IAITSPHGLVLGGT
-676 PNISYLQSETYLY
+676 PNITYLQSKTYLY

-701 TEAANKKGR
+701 TEAANKRGR

-729 TIQDLI
+729 AIQDLI
-735 FDIKSEINNFI
+735 FDIKSEINKFVGNA
-746 GKTAVSDDITMLA
+746 AVSDDITMLA
-759 LKNFTVEPSENEK
+759 LKNFTVNPSKNEK

>member
-1 MIKNLFK
+1 MIKNIFK

-18 AFLGVLSV
+18 AFLSVLSV
-26 VGIFMLIT
+26 VGIFMLVT

-65 KEQSKNN
+65 KEQAKSS
-72 LKNISSSLS
+72 LKDISYSLS
-81 KNVQNSLNNISHK
+81 KNVQNSLNNISDK

-102 EKIIQSQSN
+102 EKIIQN
-111 FKGFIPPLPENTVVS
+111 RDDFKGFIPPLPENTMIS
-126 EDGKGS
+126 ENGKGS
-132 SKAYVVD
+132 SKAYVI
-139 SDSNSND
+139 DSNSDSSN
-146 PLVYFIDSY
+146 PSVYFIKEIS
-155 QNNDINKVKTNFW
+155 NS
-168 KSISESERKKI
+168 SI
-179 LSSSSVVSENIIPK
+179 VSENIIPK
-193 NLYQQLLL
+193 NLYNQLLL
-201 ISNCEYIFQPI
+201 ISNCEYIFEPI
-212 FNNNDCISCIYI
+212 FNNNDCISSIYV

-233 YSNDNSSERYDPR
+233 YSNDNSNERYDPR
-246 ERSWYIDAVKMA
+246 TRSWYTDAVKAA
-258 EKSNDPVWQNVYISK
+258 EKSDIPVWQNVYISK
-273 STEKFCI
+273 STGKFCI
-280 TCSKAFKNKNGKI
+280 TCSKAFKNKSGKI

-314 IGESGYNFIIDQN
+314 IGKNGYNFIIDKN

-333 PEYASIFKDEN
+333 PEYASIFQDES
-344 SFKNFNLSESEFV
+344 SFESFNLSESGLV
-357 NEILNKKRDVISAKI
+357 NEILDKKSDVISAKI
-372 DNKNYYFSFLPM
+372 DDKNYYISFSPM
-384 EINEWTWVSAIS
+384 EINDWTWVSTLP
-396 EDELMQPIYK
+396 EEELMEPIYK

-414 LEKSKKS
+414 LEKSEKS
-421 LEKDFNFIIIVFLI
+421 LEKDFNFVIIVFLI
-435 VFSIS
+435 VFLVS
-440 FIIIYF
+440 FVIICF
-446 VCTKLSKNF
+446 VCTKLSKNI
-455 SSPIIRLCEAT
+455 SLPITRLCEAT

-477 VDKNSNDE
+477 VDKNSDDE
-485 IGELA
+485 IGKLA
-490 KSFNSMARN
+490 KSFNLMARN

-522 IANRIQK
+522 IANKIQK

-538 FPGRN
+538 FPERK
-543 DFDIYAVMNPAREVG
+543 DFDIYAVMDPAREVG

-565 FIDENR
+565 LIDDSK

-602 NGDFPAEVLKIVN
+602 NGDSPGEVLKIVN

-637 KSGKFTY
+637 KSGEFTY

-652 FLYRKSEENCT
+652 FLYRKSEKNC
-663 IITSPHGLVLGGT
+663 IAITSPHGLVLGGT
-676 PNISYLQSETYLY
+676 PNITYLQSKTYLY

-701 TEAANKKGR
+701 TEAANKRGR

-729 TIQDLI
+729 AIQDLI
-735 FDIKSEINNFI
+735 FDIKSEINKFVGNA
-746 GKTAVSDDITMLA
+746 AVSDDITMLA
-759 LKNFTVEPSENEK
+759 LKNFTVNPSKNEK

>member
-1 MIKNLFK
+1 MIKNIFK

-18 AFLGVLSV
+18 AFLSVLSV
-26 VGIFMLIT
+26 VGIFMLVT

-65 KEQSKNN
+65 KEQAKSS
-72 LKNISSSLS
+72 LKDISYSLS
-81 KNVQNSLNNISHK
+81 KNVQNSLNNISDK

-102 EKIIQSQSN
+102 EKIIQN
-111 FKGFIPPLPENTVVS
+111 RDDFKGFIPPLPENTMIS
-126 EDGKGS
+126 ENGKGS
-132 SKAYVVD
+132 SKAYVI
-139 SDSNSND
+139 DSNSDSSN
-146 PLVYFIDSY
+146 PSVYFIKEIS
-155 QNNDINKVKTNFW
+155 NS
-168 KSISESERKKI
+168 SI
-179 LSSSSVVSENIIPK
+179 VSENIIPK
-193 NLYQQLLL
+193 NLYNQLSL
-201 ISNCEYIFQPI
+201 ISNCEYIFEPI
-212 FNNNDCISCIYI
+212 FNNNDCISSIYV

-233 YSNDNSSERYDPR
+233 YSNDNSNERYDPR
-246 ERSWYIDAVKMA
+246 TRSWYTDAVKAA
-258 EKSNDPVWQNVYISK
+258 EKSDIPVWQNVYISK
-273 STEKFCI
+273 STGKFCI
-280 TCSKAFKNKNGKI
+280 TCSKAFKNKSGKI

-314 IGESGYNFIIDQN
+314 IGKNGYNFIIDKN

-333 PEYASIFKDEN
+333 PEYASIFQDES
-344 SFKNFNLSESEFV
+344 SFESFNLSESGLV
-357 NEILNKKRDVISAKI
+357 NEILDKKSDVISAKI
-372 DNKNYYFSFLPM
+372 DDKNYYISFSPM
-384 EINEWTWVSAIS
+384 EINDWTWVSTLP
-396 EDELMQPIYK
+396 EEELMKPIYK

-414 LEKSKKS
+414 LEKSEKS
-421 LEKDFNFIIIVFLI
+421 LEKDFNFVIIVFLI
-435 VFSIS
+435 VFLVS
-440 FIIIYF
+440 FVIICF
-446 VCTKLSKNF
+446 VCTKLSKNI
-455 SSPIIRLCEAT
+455 SLPITRLCEAT

-477 VDKNSNDE
+477 VDKNSDDE
-485 IGELA
+485 IGKLA
-490 KSFNSMARN
+490 KSFNLMARN

-522 IANRIQK
+522 IANKIQK

-538 FPGRN
+538 FPERK
-543 DFDIYAVMNPAREVG
+543 DFDIYAVMDPAREVG

-565 FIDENR
+565 LIDDSK

-602 NGDFPAEVLKIVN
+602 NGDSPGEVLKIVN

-637 KSGKFTY
+637 KSGEFTY

-652 FLYRKSEENCT
+652 FLYRKSEKNC
-663 IITSPHGLVLGGT
+663 IAITSPHGLVLGGT
-676 PNISYLQSETYLY
+676 PNITYLQSKTYLY
-689 PGDFLF
+689 PGEFLF

-701 TEAANKKGR
+701 TEAANKRGR

-729 TIQDLI
+729 AIQDLI
-735 FDIKSEINNFI
+735 FDIKSEINKFVGNA
-746 GKTAVSDDITMLA
+746 AVSDDITMLA
-759 LKNFTVEPSENEK
+759 LKNFTVNPSKNEK

>member
-1 MIKNLFK
+1 MIKNIFK

-18 AFLGVLSV
+18 AFLSVLSV
-26 VGIFMLIT
+26 VGIFMLVT

-65 KEQSKNN
+65 KEQSKSS
-72 LKNISSSLS
+72 LKDISYSLS
-81 KNVQNSLNNISHK
+81 KNVQNSLNNISDK

-102 EKIIQSQSN
+102 EKIIQN
-111 FKGFIPPLPENTVVS
+111 RDDFKGFIPPLPENTMIS
-126 EDGKGS
+126 ENGKGS
-132 SKAYVVD
+132 SKAYVI
-139 SDSNSND
+139 DSNSDSSN
-146 PLVYFIDSY
+146 PSVYFIKEIS
-155 QNNDINKVKTNFW
+155 NS
-168 KSISESERKKI
+168 SIA
-179 LSSSSVVSENIIPK
+179 SENIIPK
-193 NLYQQLLL
+193 NLYNQLLL
-201 ISNCEYIFQPI
+201 ISNCEYIFEPI
-212 FNNNDCISCIYI
+212 FNNNDCISSIYI

-246 ERSWYIDAVKMA
+246 TRSWYTDAVKAA
-258 EKSNDPVWQNVYISK
+258 EKSDIPVWQNVYISK
-273 STEKFCI
+273 STGKFCI
-280 TCSKAFKNKNGKI
+280 TCSKAFKNKSGKI

-314 IGESGYNFIIDQN
+314 IGKNGYNFIIDKN

-333 PEYASIFKDEN
+333 PEYASIFQDES
-344 SFKNFNLSESEFV
+344 SFESFNLSESGLV
-357 NEILNKKRDVISAKI
+357 NEILNKKSDVISAKI
-372 DNKNYYFSFLPM
+372 DDKNYYISFSPM
-384 EINEWTWVSAIS
+384 EINDWTWVSTLP
-396 EDELMQPIYK
+396 EEELMEPIYK

-414 LEKSKKS
+414 LEKSEKS
-421 LEKDFNFIIIVFLI
+421 LEKDFNFVIIVFLI
-435 VFSIS
+435 VFLVS
-440 FIIIYF
+440 FVIICF
-446 VCTKLSKNF
+446 VCTKLSKNI
-455 SSPIIRLCEAT
+455 SLPITRLCEAT

-477 VDKNSNDE
+477 VDKNSDDE
-485 IGELA
+485 IGKLA
-490 KSFNSMARN
+490 KSFNLMARN

-522 IANRIQK
+522 IANKIQK

-538 FPGRN
+538 FPERK
-543 DFDIYAVMNPAREVG
+543 DFDIYAVMDPAREVG

-565 FIDENR
+565 LIDDSK

-602 NGDFPAEVLKIVN
+602 NGDSPAEVLKIVN
-615 NRLCENNEVGM
+615 NRLCESNEVGM
-626 FVTCFLGIFDI
+626 FVTCFLGIFNI
-637 KSGKFTY
+637 KSGEFIY

-652 FLYRKSEENCT
+652 FLYRKSEENC
-663 IITSPHGLVLGGT
+663 IVITSPHGLVLGGT
-676 PNISYLQSETYLY
+676 PNITYLQSKTYLY

-701 TEAANKKGR
+701 TEAANKRGR

-729 TIQDLI
+729 AIQDLI
-735 FDIKSEINNFI
+735 FDIKSEINKFVGNA
-746 GKTAVSDDITMLA
+746 AVSDDITMLA
-759 LKNFTVEPSENEK
+759 LKNFTVDPSKNEK

>member
-1 MIKNLFK
+1 MIKNIFK

-18 AFLGVLSV
+18 AFLNVLSV
-26 VGIFMLIT
+26 VGIFMLVT

-65 KEQSKNN
+65 KEQAKSS
-72 LKNISSSLS
+72 LKDISYSLS
-81 KNVQNSLNNISHK
+81 KNVQNSLNNISDK

-102 EKIIQSQSN
+102 EKIIQN
-111 FKGFIPPLPENTVVS
+111 RDDFKGFIPPLPENTMIS
-126 EDGKGS
+126 ENGKGS
-132 SKAYVVD
+132 SKAYVI
-139 SDSNSND
+139 DSNSDSSN
-146 PLVYFIDSY
+146 PSVYFIKEIS
-155 QNNDINKVKTNFW
+155 NS
-168 KSISESERKKI
+168 SI
-179 LSSSSVVSENIIPK
+179 VSENIIPK
-193 NLYQQLLL
+193 NLYNQLLL
-201 ISNCEYIFQPI
+201 ISNCEYIFEPI
-212 FNNNDCISCIYI
+212 FNNNDCISSIYV

-233 YSNDNSSERYDPR
+233 YSNDNSNERYDPR
-246 ERSWYIDAVKMA
+246 TRSWYTDAVKAA
-258 EKSNDPVWQNVYISK
+258 EKSDIPVWQNVYISK
-273 STEKFCI
+273 STGKFCI
-280 TCSKAFKNKNGKI
+280 TCSKAFKNKSGKI

-314 IGESGYNFIIDQN
+314 IGKNGYNFIIDKN

-333 PEYASIFKDEN
+333 PEYASIFQDES
-344 SFKNFNLSESEFV
+344 SFESFNLSESGLV
-357 NEILNKKRDVISAKI
+357 NEILDKKSDVISAKI
-372 DNKNYYFSFLPM
+372 DDKNYYISFSPM
-384 EINEWTWVSAIS
+384 EINDWTWVSTLP
-396 EDELMQPIYK
+396 EEELMEPIYK

-414 LEKSKKS
+414 LEKSEKS
-421 LEKDFNFIIIVFLI
+421 LEKDFNFVIIVFLI
-435 VFSIS
+435 VFLVS
-440 FIIIYF
+440 FVIICF
-446 VCTKLSKNF
+446 VCTKLSKNI
-455 SSPIIRLCEAT
+455 SLPITRLCEAT

-477 VDKNSNDE
+477 VDKNSDDE
-485 IGELA
+485 IGKLA
-490 KSFNSMARN
+490 KSFNLMARN

-522 IANRIQK
+522 IANKIQK

-538 FPGRN
+538 FPERK
-543 DFDIYAVMNPAREVG
+543 DFDIYAVMDPAREVG

-565 FIDENR
+565 LIDDSK

-602 NGDFPAEVLKIVN
+602 NGDSPGEVLKIVN

-637 KSGKFTY
+637 KSGEFTY

-652 FLYRKSEENCT
+652 FLYRKSEKNC
-663 IITSPHGLVLGGT
+663 IAITSPHGLVLGGT
-676 PNISYLQSETYLY
+676 PNITYLQSKTYLY

-701 TEAANKKGR
+701 TEAANKRGR

-729 TIQDLI
+729 AIQDLI
-735 FDIKSEINNFI
+735 FDIKSEINKFVGNA
-746 GKTAVSDDITMLA
+746 AVSDDITMLA
-759 LKNFTVEPSENEK
+759 LKNFTVNPSKNEK

>member
-1 MIKNLFK
+1 MIKNIFK

-18 AFLGVLSV
+18 AFLSVLSV
-26 VGIFMLIT
+26 VGIFMLVT

-65 KEQSKNN
+65 KEQAKSS
-72 LKNISSSLS
+72 LKDISYSLS
-81 KNVQNSLNNISHK
+81 KNVQNSLNNISDK

-102 EKIIQSQSN
+102 EKIIQN
-111 FKGFIPPLPENTVVS
+111 RDDFKGFIPPLPENTMIS
-126 EDGKGS
+126 ENGKGS
-132 SKAYVVD
+132 SKAYVI
-139 SDSNSND
+139 DSNSDSSN
-146 PLVYFIDSY
+146 PSVYFIKEIS
-155 QNNDINKVKTNFW
+155 NS
-168 KSISESERKKI
+168 SI
-179 LSSSSVVSENIIPK
+179 VSENIIPK
-193 NLYQQLLL
+193 NLYNQLLL
-201 ISNCEYIFQPI
+201 ISNCEYIFEPI
-212 FNNNDCISCIYI
+212 FNNNDCISSIYV

-233 YSNDNSSERYDPR
+233 YSNDNSNERYDPR
-246 ERSWYIDAVKMA
+246 TRSWYTDAVKAA
-258 EKSNDPVWQNVYISK
+258 EKSDIPVWQNVYISK
-273 STEKFCI
+273 STGKFCI
-280 TCSKAFKNKNGKI
+280 TCSKAFKNKSGKI

-314 IGESGYNFIIDQN
+314 IGKNGYNFIIDKN

-333 PEYASIFKDEN
+333 PEYASIFQDES
-344 SFKNFNLSESEFV
+344 SFESFNLSESGLV
-357 NEILNKKRDVISAKI
+357 NEILDKKSDVISAKI
-372 DNKNYYFSFLPM
+372 DDKNYYISFSPM
-384 EINEWTWVSAIS
+384 EINDWTWVSTLP
-396 EDELMQPIYK
+396 EEELMEPIYK

-414 LEKSKKS
+414 LEKSEKS
-421 LEKDFNFIIIVFLI
+421 LEKDFNFVIIVFLI
-435 VFSIS
+435 VFLVS
-440 FIIIYF
+440 FVIICF
-446 VCTKLSKNF
+446 VCTKLSKNI
-455 SSPIIRLCEAT
+455 SLPITRLYEAT

-477 VDKNSNDE
+477 VDKNSDDE
-485 IGELA
+485 IGKLA
-490 KSFNSMARN
+490 KSFNLMARN

-522 IANRIQK
+522 IANKIQK

-538 FPGRN
+538 FPERK
-543 DFDIYAVMNPAREVG
+543 DFDIYAVMDPAREVG

-565 FIDENR
+565 LIDDSK

-602 NGDFPAEVLKIVN
+602 NGDSPGEVLKIVN

-637 KSGKFTY
+637 KSGEFTY

-652 FLYRKSEENCT
+652 FLYRKSEKNC
-663 IITSPHGLVLGGT
+663 IAITSPHGLVLGGT
-676 PNISYLQSETYLY
+676 PNITYLQSKTYLY

-701 TEAANKKGR
+701 TEAANKRGR

-729 TIQDLI
+729 AIQDLI
-735 FDIKSEINNFI
+735 FDIKSEINKFVGNA
-746 GKTAVSDDITMLA
+746 AVSDDITMLA
-759 LKNFTVEPSENEK
+759 LKNFTVNPSKNEK

>member
-1 MIKNLFK
+1 MIKNIFK

-18 AFLGVLSV
+18 AFLSVLSV
-26 VGIFMLIT
+26 VGIFMLVT

-65 KEQSKNN
+65 KEQAKSS
-72 LKNISSSLS
+72 LKDISYSLS
-81 KNVQNSLNNISHK
+81 KNVQNSLNNISDK

-102 EKIIQSQSN
+102 EKIIQN
-111 FKGFIPPLPENTVVS
+111 RDDFKGFIPPLPENTMIS
-126 EDGKGS
+126 ENGKGS
-132 SKAYVVD
+132 SKAYVI
-139 SDSNSND
+139 DSNSDSSN
-146 PLVYFIDSY
+146 PSVYFIKEIS
-155 QNNDINKVKTNFW
+155 NS
-168 KSISESERKKI
+168 SI
-179 LSSSSVVSENIIPK
+179 VSENIIPK
-193 NLYQQLLL
+193 NLYNQLLL
-201 ISNCEYIFQPI
+201 ISNCEYIFEPI
-212 FNNNDCISCIYI
+212 FNNNDCISSIYV

-233 YSNDNSSERYDPR
+233 YSNDNSNERYDPR
-246 ERSWYIDAVKMA
+246 TRSWYTDAVKVA
-258 EKSNDPVWQNVYISK
+258 EKSDIPVWQNVYISK
-273 STEKFCI
+273 STGKFCI
-280 TCSKAFKNKNGKI
+280 TCSKAFKNKSGKI

-314 IGESGYNFIIDQN
+314 IGKNGYNFIIDKN

-333 PEYASIFKDEN
+333 PEYASIFQDES
-344 SFKNFNLSESEFV
+344 SFESFNLSESGLV
-357 NEILNKKRDVISAKI
+357 NEILDKKSDVISAKI
-372 DNKNYYFSFLPM
+372 DDKNYYISFSPM
-384 EINEWTWVSAIS
+384 EINDWTWVSTLP
-396 EDELMQPIYK
+396 EEELMEPIYR

-414 LEKSKKS
+414 LEKSEKS
-421 LEKDFNFIIIVFLI
+421 LEKDFNFVIIVFLI
-435 VFSIS
+435 VFLVS
-440 FIIIYF
+440 FVIICF
-446 VCTKLSKNF
+446 VCTKLSKNI
-455 SSPIIRLCEAT
+455 SLPITRLCEAT

-477 VDKNSNDE
+477 VDKNSDDE
-485 IGELA
+485 IGKLA
-490 KSFNSMARN
+490 KSFNLMARN

-522 IANRIQK
+522 IANKIQK

-538 FPGRN
+538 FPERK
-543 DFDIYAVMNPAREVG
+543 DFDIYAVMDPAREVG

-565 FIDENR
+565 LIDDSK

-602 NGDFPAEVLKIVN
+602 NGDSPGEVLKIVN

-637 KSGKFTY
+637 KSGEFTY

-652 FLYRKSEENCT
+652 FLYRKSEKNC
-663 IITSPHGLVLGGT
+663 IAITSPHGLVLGGT
-676 PNISYLQSETYLY
+676 PNITYLQSKTYLY

-701 TEAANKKGR
+701 TEAANKRGR

-729 TIQDLI
+729 AIQDLI
-735 FDIKSEINNFI
+735 FDIKSEINKFVGNA
-746 GKTAVSDDITMLA
+746 AVSDDITMLA
-759 LKNFTVEPSENEK
+759 LKNFTVNPSKNEK

>member
-1 MIKNLFK
+1 MIKNIFK

-18 AFLGVLSV
+18 AFLSVLSV
-26 VGIFMLIT
+26 VGIFMLVT

-65 KEQSKNN
+65 KEQAKSS
-72 LKNISSSLS
+72 LKDISYSLS
-81 KNVQNSLNNISHK
+81 KNVQNSLNNISDK

-102 EKIIQSQSN
+102 EKIIQN
-111 FKGFIPPLPENTVVS
+111 RDDFKGFIPPLPENTMIS
-126 EDGKGS
+126 ENGKGS
-132 SKAYVVD
+132 SKAYVI
-139 SDSNSND
+139 DSNSDSSN
-146 PLVYFIDSY
+146 PSVYFIKEIS
-155 QNNDINKVKTNFW
+155 NS
-168 KSISESERKKI
+168 SIA
-179 LSSSSVVSENIIPK
+179 SENIIPK
-193 NLYQQLLL
+193 NLYNQLLL
-201 ISNCEYIFQPI
+201 ISNCEYIFEPI
-212 FNNNDCISCIYI
+212 FNNNDCISSIYI

-246 ERSWYIDAVKMA
+246 TRSWYTDAVKAA
-258 EKSNDPVWQNVYISK
+258 EKSDIPVWQNVYISK
-273 STEKFCI
+273 STGKFCI
-280 TCSKAFKNKNGKI
+280 TCSKAFKNKSGKI

-314 IGESGYNFIIDQN
+314 IGKNGYNFIIDKN

-333 PEYASIFKDEN
+333 PEYASIFQDES
-344 SFKNFNLSESEFV
+344 SFESFNLSESGLV
-357 NEILNKKRDVISAKI
+357 NEILNKKSDVISAKI
-372 DNKNYYFSFLPM
+372 DDKNYYISFSPM
-384 EINEWTWVSAIS
+384 EINDWTWVSTLP
-396 EDELMQPIYK
+396 EEELMEPIYK

-414 LEKSKKS
+414 LEKSEKS
-421 LEKDFNFIIIVFLI
+421 LEKDFNFVIIVFLI
-435 VFSIS
+435 VFLVS
-440 FIIIYF
+440 FVIICF
-446 VCTKLSKNF
+446 VCTKLSKNI
-455 SSPIIRLCEAT
+455 SLPITRLCEAT

-477 VDKNSNDE
+477 VDKNSDDE
-485 IGELA
+485 IGKLA
-490 KSFNSMARN
+490 KSFNLMARN

-522 IANRIQK
+522 IANKIQK

-538 FPGRN
+538 FPERK
-543 DFDIYAVMNPAREVG
+543 DFDIYAVMDPAREVG

-565 FIDENR
+565 LIDDSK

-602 NGDFPAEVLKIVN
+602 NGDSPAEVLKIVN
-615 NRLCENNEVGM
+615 NRLCESNEVGM

-637 KSGKFTY
+637 KSGEFIY

-652 FLYRKSEENCT
+652 FLYRKSEENC
-663 IITSPHGLVLGGT
+663 IVITSPHGLVLGGT
-676 PNISYLQSETYLY
+676 PNITYLQSKTYLY

-701 TEAANKKGR
+701 TEAANKRGR

-729 TIQDLI
+729 AIQDLI
-735 FDIKSEINNFI
+735 FDIKSEINKFVGNA
-746 GKTAVSDDITMLA
+746 AVSDDITMLA
-759 LKNFTVEPSENEK
+759 LKNFTVDPSKNEK

>member
-1 MIKNLFK
+1 MIKNIFK

-18 AFLGVLSV
+18 AFLSVLSV
-26 VGIFMLIT
+26 VGIFMLVT

-65 KEQSKNN
+65 KEQAKSS
-72 LKNISSSLS
+72 LKDISYSLS
-81 KNVQNSLNNISHK
+81 KNVQNSLNNISDK

-102 EKIIQSQSN
+102 EKIIQN
-111 FKGFIPPLPENTVVS
+111 RDDFKGFIPPLPENTMIS
-126 EDGKGS
+126 ENGKGS
-132 SKAYVVD
+132 SKAYVI
-139 SDSNSND
+139 DSNSDSSD
-146 PLVYFIDSY
+146 PSVYFIKEIS
-155 QNNDINKVKTNFW
+155 NS
-168 KSISESERKKI
+168 SI
-179 LSSSSVVSENIIPK
+179 VSENIIPK
-193 NLYQQLLL
+193 NLYNQLLL
-201 ISNCEYIFQPI
+201 ISNCEYIFEPI
-212 FNNNDCISCIYI
+212 FNNNDCISSIYV

-233 YSNDNSSERYDPR
+233 YSNDNSNERYDPR
-246 ERSWYIDAVKMA
+246 TRSWYTDAVKVA
-258 EKSNDPVWQNVYISK
+258 EKSDIPVWQNVYISK
-273 STEKFCI
+273 STGKFCI
-280 TCSKAFKNKNGKI
+280 TCSKAFKNKSGKI

-314 IGESGYNFIIDQN
+314 IGKNGYNFIIDKN

-333 PEYASIFKDEN
+333 PEYASIFQDES
-344 SFKNFNLSESEFV
+344 SFESFNLSESGLV
-357 NEILNKKRDVISAKI
+357 NEILDKKSDVISAKI
-372 DNKNYYFSFLPM
+372 DDKNYYISFSPM
-384 EINEWTWVSAIS
+384 EINDWTWVSTLP
-396 EDELMQPIYK
+396 EEELMEPIYK

-414 LEKSKKS
+414 LEKSEKS
-421 LEKDFNFIIIVFLI
+421 LEKDFNFVIIVFLI
-435 VFSIS
+435 VFLVS
-440 FIIIYF
+440 FVIICF
-446 VCTKLSKNF
+446 VCTKLSKNI
-455 SSPIIRLCEAT
+455 SLPITRLCEAT

-477 VDKNSNDE
+477 VDKNSDDE
-485 IGELA
+485 IGKLA
-490 KSFNSMARN
+490 KSFNLMARN

-522 IANRIQK
+522 IANKIQK

-538 FPGRN
+538 FPERK
-543 DFDIYAVMNPAREVG
+543 DFDIYAVMDPAREVG

-565 FIDENR
+565 LIDDSK

-602 NGDFPAEVLKIVN
+602 NGDSPGEVLKIVN

-637 KSGKFTY
+637 KSGEFTY

-652 FLYRKSEENCT
+652 FLYRKSEKNC
-663 IITSPHGLVLGGT
+663 IAITSPHGLVLGGT
-676 PNISYLQSETYLY
+676 PNITYLQSETYLY

-701 TEAANKKGR
+701 TEAANKRGR

-729 TIQDLI
+729 AIQDLI
-735 FDIKSEINNFI
+735 FDIKSEINKFVGNA
-746 GKTAVSDDITMLA
+746 AVSDDITMLA
-759 LKNFTVEPSENEK
+759 LKNFTVNPSKNEK